1 MPLTDYRTLGRSG
14 LIISPLCLGTMTF
27 AAPRW
32 GSPDETSEAIF
43 NTHIGAGGNF
53 FDGADT
59 YAKGRSEELLGS
71 YVAKRKLRDEVVL
84 ATKFTWNAVPSKPT
98 TSGNGRKNIYRAL
111 EGSLRRLGTD

>member
-1 MPLTDYRTLGRSG
+1 MWVTDYRTLGRSG
-14 LIISPLCLGTMTF
+14 LIVSPLALGTMTF
-27 AAPRW
+27 AAQRW
-32 GSPDETSEAIF
+32 GSPDETSKAIF
-43 NTHIGAGGNF
+43 NAYTDAGGNF
-53 FDGADT
+53 FDSADT

-84 ATKFTWNAVPSKPT
+84 ATKFTWNAVPGEPT